1 MLIDI
6 TERIRIRKLN
16 RLNDIKNEHRIIL
29 KKSEDIIKNLS
40 NKELIEGDLD
50 SIIEIINL
58 LEREVEILGDK
69 LNECLSY
76 M

>member
-1 MLIDI
+1 MIIDI

>member
-1 MLIDI
+1 MIIDI

-16 RLNDIKNEHRIIL
+16 RLNEIKNEHRIIL
-29 KKSEDIIKNLS
+29 KKSENIIKNLS